1 MKKSAVLIVIA
12 FIIIEI
18 LCGLFLLRS
27 FLFPFKYEDLIKQN
41 ATKYNLES
49 YLIAS
54 VINVE
59 SSYNPKATS
68 SASAVGLMQIL
79 PSTAS
84 YVSSL
89 YNINFQNQDDLFNP
103 EINIEI
109 GTAYLHYLLNK
120 FEDLETALA
129 SYNAG
134 ETVVR
139 SWLKNEDYST
149 NQKTL
154 NYIPY
159 KETRNYIKKINK
171 NLKVYKRY
179 FKNLS

>member
-1 MKKSAVLIVIA
+1 MKKYAVLVVIA
-12 FIIIEI
+12 FIVIEI

-27 FLFPFKYEDLIKQN
+27 FLFPFKYEDLIKEN
-41 ATKYNLES
+41 ATKYNLEP

-59 SSYNPKATS
+59 SGYNPKAKS
-68 SASAVGLMQIL
+68 SADAIGLMQII

-89 YNINFQNQDDLFNP
+89 YKINFQNQDDLFNP

-109 GTAYLHYLLNK
+109 GSAYLRYLLNK

-149 NQKTL
+149 DQKSL

-159 KETRNYIKKINK
+159 KETRDYIKKINK
-171 NLKVYKRY
+171 NKNIYKNY
-179 FKNLS
+179 YK

>member
-1 MKKSAVLIVIA
+1 MKKYAVLIVIA
-12 FIIIEI
+12 FIVIEI

-27 FLFPFKYEDLIKQN
+27 FLFPFKYKNLIKQN
-41 ATKYNLES
+41 ATKYNLEP

-59 SSYNPKATS
+59 SGYNSKVKS
-68 SASAVGLMQIL
+68 SAGAIGLMQII
-79 PSTAS
+79 PSTAN
-84 YVSSL
+84 YISSI
-89 YNINFQNQDDLFNP
+89 YNINFQNQEDLLNP
-103 EINIEI
+103 KINIEI
-109 GTAYLHYLLNK
+109 GTAYLRYLLNK

-139 SWLKNEDYST
+139 SWLKNKDYST

-159 KETRNYIKKINK
+159 KETREYIKKINK
-171 NLKVYKRY
+171 NKKIYKNY
-179 FKNLS
+179 YK